1 MTGDRF
7 FQMNF
12 QTCLNPTWC
21 PGCGNFGI
29 LGSLKAALLELK
41 LEPHQVVLTYDVG
54 CSSNLADFFKS
65 YGFHSLHGRAL
76 PVGAGIKLAN
86 HTLPV
91 INIIG
96 DGGCYGEGVDHFIGL
111 SKGNH
116 QMVVL
121 THNNYLYSLTTGQ
134 KSPTTKQGT
143 ITPSTP
149 YGSIDQPLN
158 PLALALINQAT
169 FVARGF
175 AGDIPHLTNLL
186 VQAIKHQ
193 GFALLDVLQPCI
205 TYNKLYTYQWY
216 RDQLDYLDDQH
227 DPSNF
232 DQALKKS
239 LVTDR
244 LPIGLFYQVEKKPY
258 HQHFDLLNTKP
269 LVDFKIDDID
279 ISSLVNLFT

>member
-1 MTGDRF
+1 MT
-7 FQMNF
+7 F
-12 QTCLNPTWC
+12 QTCINPTWC
-21 PGCGNFGI
+21 PGCGDFGI
-29 LGSLKAALLELK
+29 LGSLKAALTKLK
-41 LEPHQVVLTYDVG
+41 LKPHQVALSYDVG
-54 CSSNLADFFKS
+54 CSSNMADFFKS

-86 HTLPV
+86 HQLPV

-116 QMVVL
+116 DMVTL

-143 ITPSTP
+143 LTPSTP
-149 YGSIDQPLN
+149 DGSIDRELN

-175 AGDIPHLTNLL
+175 AGDIPHLTSLL

-205 TYNKLYTYQWY
+205 TYNKDYTYKWY
-216 RDQLDYLDDQH
+216 RDRIDYLDEKH
-227 DPSNF
+227 DSTDFN
-232 DQALKKS
+232 QALKQT
-239 LVTDR
+239 LVSDR
-244 LPIGLFYQVEKKPY
+244 LPIGLFYKEDRKTF
-258 HQHFDLLNTKP
+258 HQHYDLLNTKP
-269 LVDFKIDDID
+269 LVEHASETID
-279 ISSLVNLFT
+279 ISSLLNQFT

>member
-1 MTGDRF
+1 
-7 FQMNF
+7 MNF
-12 QTCLNPTWC
+12 QTCINPTWC

-29 LGSLKAALLELK
+29 LGSLKAALTELNLK
-41 LEPHQVVLTYDVG
+41 PHQVVLTYDVG
-54 CSSNLADFFKS
+54 CSSNMADFFQT

-116 QMVVL
+116 DMVTL

-134 KSPTTKQGT
+134 KSPTTKKG
-143 ITPSTP
+143 IKTPSTP
-149 YGSIDQPLN
+149 NGSIDQELN

-175 AGDIPHLTNLL
+175 AGDIPHLTKLL
-186 VQAIKHQ
+186 IQAIKHQ

-205 TYNKLYTYQWY
+205 TYNKKYTYQWY
-216 RDQLDYLDDQH
+216 RDQLDYLGDLH

-232 DQALKKS
+232 DQALKKA

-244 LPIGLFYQVEKKPY
+244 LPIGLFYQADKKPF
-258 HQHFDLLNTKP
+258 HQHYHLLSNKP
-269 LVDFKIDDID
+269 LVDYSFDNID
-279 ISSLVNLFT
+279 ISTLLNSFS